1 MNNDEII
8 AEFSEAEG
16 PEFSEAATLAALM
29 ELSNEIAAL
38 SLDLGVEL
46 PEDLLASVNKDDCDS
61 ADYADGLSEI
71 VQHVRDQIGEL
82 GDGDD

>member
-1 MNNDEII
+1 MTNDEII
-8 AEFSEAEG
+8 AEFN
-16 PEFSEAATLAALM
+16 EAATLAALM

-46 PEDLLASVNKDDCDS
+46 PEDLLASVNIDDCDS
-61 ADYADGLSEI
+61 ADYTDGLSEI
-71 VQHVRDQIGEL
+71 VQHVRDQIGER